1 MGAVIRQATTADA
14 ATYRDLLM
22 QVLGAD
28 YPDRQVYDES
38 WILSQLTPGSDM
50 ETWVAE
56 SGGRLLASLSILPPS
71 LIDQNPIANLGRQ
84 LIRPESF
91 EDGSAGELL
100 KKVTDLT
107 QQRKQHSVVRVLA
120 RNHR

>member
-91 EDGSAGELL
+91 EDGSAGGAVEEGDGPDPAAQ
-100 KKVTDLT
+100 T
-107 QQRKQHSVVRVLA
+107 A
-120 RNHR
+120 